1 MMYEYNMVQIPPSI
15 EVATKDKGTEAATYL
30 QEKVG
35 EMAAHGWEFMRID
48 SFGVNVLGGCSNG
61 GKDTSHLYYV
71 ITFRKSVNE

>member
-1 MMYEYNMVQIPPSI
+1 MRYEYNMLQIPPSI

-30 QEKVG
+30 QEKVS
-35 EMAAHGWEFMRID
+35 EMSNLGWEFMRID

-71 ITFRKSVNE
+71 ITFRRAANE